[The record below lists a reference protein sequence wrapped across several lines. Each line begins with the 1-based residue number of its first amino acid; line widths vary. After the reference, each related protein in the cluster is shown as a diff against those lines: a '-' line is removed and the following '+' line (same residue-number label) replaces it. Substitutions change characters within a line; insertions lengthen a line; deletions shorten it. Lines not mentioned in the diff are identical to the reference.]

1 LGGASR
7 GQWGKEE
14 VVSRISLV
22 SQQPYVFTATLRENL
37 RLAISEIPSS
47 ENIDE
52 ELWAALEWADLA
64 DVARELPQG
73 LDTLLSPNA
82 QNFSAGE
89 RQRLALARMKLED
102 KPIIILDE
110 ALKNLDNI
118 TSRRLLNRILDF
130 SQGRTLL
137 FITHDLKH
145 PEQMDRVVK
154 MEGGRIISNS

>member
-1 LGGASR
+1 M
-7 GQWGKEE
+7 
-14 VVSRISLV
+14 
-22 SQQPYVFTATLRENL
+22 
-37 RLAISEIPSS
+37 
-47 ENIDE
+47 
-52 ELWAALEWADLA
+52 A

>member
-1 LGGASR
+1 
-7 GQWGKEE
+7 
-14 VVSRISLV
+14 
-22 SQQPYVFTATLRENL
+22 
-37 RLAISEIPSS
+37 
-47 ENIDE
+47 
-52 ELWAALEWADLA
+52 
-64 DVARELPQG
+64 
-73 LDTLLSPNA
+73 
-82 QNFSAGE
+82 
-89 RQRLALARMKLED
+89 MKLED